1 MGPTPQIQRTPL
13 ADQVVDLL
21 LDRIR
26 SEEWALGEKLPG
38 ETTLAAQL
46 GVGRSTI
53 RESIRQLVGR
63 GVLSSRQGAG
73 VFVTALDAPDGLD
86 VVLRRADIAA
96 VVETRLAVETE
107 ASALAAQRR
116 SPAQLRAIRRALTL
130 RAERTTDIEAHV
142 DADIAFHRSVVLAA
156 GNPLLEELF
165 DSLTPRIRSAM
176 IDMLRLQRAFGSEE
190 DQRCHAD
197 LVEGIASRDA
207 ETARAVSRAHLL
219 SLLHGL
225 T

>member
-1 MGPTPQIQRTPL
+1 MGPTPGIQRTPL
-13 ADQVVDLL
+13 ADQVADLL

-38 ETTLAAQL
+38 ETRLAAQL

-116 SPAQLRAIRRALTL
+116 SPAQLRAIRRA
-130 RAERTTDIEAHV
+130 
-142 DADIAFHRSVVLAA
+142 
-156 GNPLLEELF
+156 
-165 DSLTPRIRSAM
+165 M

-197 LVEGIASRDA
+197 LVETIASRDP
-207 ETARAVSRAHLL
+207 EVARAVSRAHLL